1 MSGYSKENQRQNEA
15 LQNIMDGG
23 KPEKR
28 IFVSGVDKEFKKELE
43 EKEAQEKKIN
53 DERSEIF
60 QEARTPWFC
69 PNCDRIM
76 KKRIDSQYYRRYNHC
91 LDCQVEFENKLAV
104 QGKLNNHIKET
115 VRQNKISYLKEMRQS
130 IEEWKKAP
138 DTVSF
143 FNQVKP
149 DGYSLDVEQ
158 WEVDKDHINKEIV
171 EAEEYIKKLEESI

>member
-1 MSGYSKENQRQNEA
+1 MANYSKESERQSKA
-15 LQNIMDGG
+15 LQNILDGRE
-23 KPEKR
+23 PESK
-28 IFVSGVDKEFKKELE
+28 IMVGYEGDKIELTE
-43 EKEAQEKKIN
+43 TEKE
-53 DERSEIF
+53 ERKVSAERADVF
-60 QEARTPWFC
+60 KEARMPWFC
-69 PNCDRIM
+69 PKCDRIM

-104 QGKLNNHIKET
+104 QGKLNNHVKET

-149 DGYSLDVEQ
+149 DGYTLDVEQ

-171 EAEEYIKKLEESI
+171 EAEEYLKKLEESI

>member
-1 MSGYSKENQRQNEA
+1 MANYSKESERQSKA
-15 LQNIMDGG
+15 LQNILDGRE
-23 KPEKR
+23 PESK
-28 IFVSGVDKEFKKELE
+28 IMVGYEGDKIELTE
-43 EKEAQEKKIN
+43 TEKE
-53 DERSEIF
+53 ERKVSAEMADVF
-60 QEARTPWFC
+60 KEARTPWFC
-69 PNCDRIM
+69 PKCDRIM

-104 QGKLNNHIKET
+104 QGKLNNHVKET

-149 DGYSLDVEQ
+149 DGYTLDVEQ

-171 EAEEYIKKLEESI
+171 EAEEYLKKLEESI

>member
-1 MSGYSKENQRQNEA
+1 MANYSKEAERQSKA
-15 LQNIMDGG
+15 LQNILDG
-23 KPEKR
+23 KEPESK
-28 IFVSGVDKEFKKELE
+28 IMVGYEGDKIELTE
-43 EKEAQEKKIN
+43 TEKE
-53 DERSEIF
+53 ERKVSAERADVF
-60 QEARTPWFC
+60 KEARTPWFC
-69 PNCDRIM
+69 PKCDRIM

>member
-1 MSGYSKENQRQNEA
+1 MANYSKEAERQSKAIQSILDGQEPESR
-15 LQNIMDGG
+15 IMVGYEG
-23 KPEKR
+23 
-28 IFVSGVDKEFKKELE
+28 DKIKLTET
-43 EKEAQEKKIN
+43 EKE
-53 DERSEIF
+53 ERKASAERADVLK
-60 QEARTPWFC
+60 EARMPWFC
-69 PNCDRIM
+69 PKCDRIM

-104 QGKLNNHIKET
+104 QGKLNNHVKET
-115 VRQNKISYLKEMRQS
+115 VRQNKISYLKEMRQP

-149 DGYSLDVEQ
+149 DGYTLDVEQ

-171 EAEEYIKKLEESI
+171 EAEEYLKKLEESI

>member
-1 MSGYSKENQRQNEA
+1 MANYSKEAERQSKA
-15 LQNIMDGG
+15 LQAILDGQEPESRIMVGYEG
-23 KPEKR
+23 
-28 IFVSGVDKEFKKELE
+28 DKIELTE
-43 EKEAQEKKIN
+43 TEKE
-53 DERSEIF
+53 ERKVSAERADVF
-60 QEARTPWFC
+60 KEARTPWFC
-69 PNCDRIM
+69 PKCDRIM

-104 QGKLNNHIKET
+104 QGKLNNHVKET

-149 DGYSLDVEQ
+149 DGYTLDVEQ

-171 EAEEYIKKLEESI
+171 EAEEYLKKLEESI